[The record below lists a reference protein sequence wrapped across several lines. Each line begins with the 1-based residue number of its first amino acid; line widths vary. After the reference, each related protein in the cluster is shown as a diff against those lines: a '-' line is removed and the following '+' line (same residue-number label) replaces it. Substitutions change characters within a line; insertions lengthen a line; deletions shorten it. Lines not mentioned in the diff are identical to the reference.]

1 MYKAMPELHFTQPY
15 GSFYSFNPTEKK
27 QIDKNMAYFI
37 QQEPQNQ
44 SHGTWGMASSTGM
57 GLGFAVTALT
67 GESCHCG
74 FRMCVH

>member
-1 MYKAMPELHFTQPY
+1 
-15 GSFYSFNPTEKK
+15 
-27 QIDKNMAYFI
+27 MAYFI